1 MSCEGFVLGSGAV
14 LKSSAVLE
22 GYSNFTL
29 QPVFFPPSSVLPERF
44 SIFNLEL
51 TLCEKFGP

>member
-22 GYSNFTL
+22 GCSNFTL
-29 QPVFFPPSSVLPERF
+29 QPVFFPASSVLPERF